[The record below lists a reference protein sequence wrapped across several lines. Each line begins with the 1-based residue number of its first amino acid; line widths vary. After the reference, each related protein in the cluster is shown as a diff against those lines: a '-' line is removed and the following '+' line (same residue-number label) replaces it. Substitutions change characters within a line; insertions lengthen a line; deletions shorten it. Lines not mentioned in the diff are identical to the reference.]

1 VEAVGEAAF
10 GPPEELGIP
19 PGHPQRVIVRG
30 RDAVVV
36 PVGDEGASEIVI
48 TWRDGACPY
57 TIWLARSTSIRQAID
72 YAARF

>member
-1 VEAVGEAAF
+1 VGVAAA
-10 GPPEELGIP
+10 PPEELGIP

-36 PVGDEGASEIVI
+36 PVGDEGVSEIVI
-48 TWRDGACPY
+48 TLRDGACPF
-57 TIWLARSTSIRQAID
+57 TIWLARGTSLRQAID